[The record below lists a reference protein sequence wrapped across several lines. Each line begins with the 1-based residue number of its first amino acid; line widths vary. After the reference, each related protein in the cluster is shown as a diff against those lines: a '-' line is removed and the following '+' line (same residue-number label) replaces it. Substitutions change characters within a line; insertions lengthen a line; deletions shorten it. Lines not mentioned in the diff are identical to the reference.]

1 MQMYAEAA
9 AGKFA
14 AKFYDIVP
22 KTAVLERVSHGHIFT
37 EGPVWNAREGALYW
51 TDIIGNTIW
60 KWTPGVGN
68 SVVLRPSGKAN
79 GMTFDKEGRLL
90 VAGWTNR
97 TVWRMEKDGAIVP
110 LATHY
115 QDKKLGTPN
124 DIVVKSDGAIYFTD
138 PPGGVGIVEMEGEDL
153 QQYLDFSGVYR
164 LDPDSRKLTLL
175 TTDVPGCNGLVF
187 SPDESVLYVN
197 DTGGRFIQMFDVE
210 ADGTLANSRRFADVV
225 GDEPGNPDGM
235 KVDVAGNL
243 YCTGPAGV
251 HVFDPTGAYLGRIK
265 VPEHCSNMAWGDAD
279 WTTLYITART
289 SVYRMRLGIQGIP
302 V

>member
-1 MQMYAEAA
+1 
-9 AGKFA
+9 
-14 AKFYDIVP
+14 
-22 KTAVLERVSHGHIFT
+22 
-37 EGPVWNAREGALYW
+37 VWNAREGALYW

-60 KWTPGVGN
+60 KWTPGVGK

-97 TVWRMEKDGAIVP
+97 TVWLMEKDGAIVP

-115 QDKKLGTPN
+115 QGKKLGTPN

-164 LDPDSRKLTLL
+164 LEPDSRKLTLL

-187 SPDESVLYVN
+187 SPDESILYVN
-197 DTGGRFIQMFDVE
+197 DTGGRFIQMFDVQ

-225 GDEPGNPDGM
+225 GEEAGNPDGM
-235 KVDVAGNL
+235 KVDVQGHL

-251 HVFDPTGAYLGRIK
+251 HVFDAAGAYLGRIK

-279 WTTLYITART
+279 WKTLYITART
-289 SVYRMRLGIQGIP
+289 SVYRMRLSIQGIP

>member
-1 MQMYAEAA
+1 MYTEAA
-9 AGKFA
+9 SSRFG
-14 AKFYDIVP
+14 DIAP
-22 KTAVLERVSHGHIFT
+22 ANALLERVSHGHIFT

-60 KWTPGVGN
+60 KWQPGVGR

-79 GMTFDKEGRLL
+79 GMTFDKQGRLI

-97 TVWRMEKDGAIVP
+97 TVWRMETDGSIVP

-115 QDKKLGTPN
+115 EGKKINTPN

-153 QQYLDFSGVYR
+153 QQYHDYSGVYR
-164 LDPDSRKLTLL
+164 LEPDSRKLILL
-175 TTDVPGCNGLVF
+175 TKDVPGCNGLVF
-187 SPDESVLYVN
+187 SPDESILYVN
-197 DTGGRFIQMFDVE
+197 DTGGRFIQAFDVKP
-210 ADGTLANSRRFADVV
+210 DGTLTNSRRFVDVK
-225 GDEPGNPDGM
+225 GEEPGNPDGM
-235 KVDVAGNL
+235 KVDVQGNV
-243 YCTGPAGV
+243 YCTGPAGI
-251 HVFDPTGAYLGRIK
+251 HVFDPSGTYLGRLK

-279 WTTLYITART
+279 WKTMYITARG
-289 SVYRMRLGIQGIP
+289 SVYRMRLSIPGIP